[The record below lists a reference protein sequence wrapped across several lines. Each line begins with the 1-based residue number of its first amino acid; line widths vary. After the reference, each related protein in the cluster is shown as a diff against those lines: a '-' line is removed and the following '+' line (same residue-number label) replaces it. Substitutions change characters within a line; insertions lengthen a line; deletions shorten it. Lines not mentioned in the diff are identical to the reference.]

1 LALQRNLN
9 IIKTHIIVCSRK
21 LRNER
26 DTMSENK
33 EDKQKKDNHLELK
46 DYLAFII
53 ASMQT
58 TLLPILILIIVLLL
72 LVVFIHP

>member
-1 LALQRNLN
+1 
-9 IIKTHIIVCSRK
+9 
-21 LRNER
+21 
-26 DTMSENK
+26 MPENK
-33 EDKQKKDNHLELK
+33 KDKQKKNDNHLEFR
-46 DYLAFII
+46 DYVAFII